1 MFRPL
6 LLAATC
12 LGASSL
18 QAGAALRSG
27 AGVQRAVAPQM
38 AAVPLVNFDGAKVGD
53 KPVELKI
60 AKSGAYIVQRK
71 VVAEQANMRLG
82 TAKAKTRSEVRG
94 GGRKPYKQKGTGRA
108 RQGSIRTPLRRGGG
122 VLFGPRGVGARRY
135 MIKMNKK
142 EKRLA
147 ISTALMS
154 ATSKMTL
161 VEDFEEKFSAPA
173 TKTMK
178 GFLDRPEVD
187 TTNRESTLMIYQKS
201 HENTYLSARNI
212 PYLNLIP
219 LDNLNAR
226 DIVRAKK
233 VVVSTGALSV
243 LQSRYGDA
251 AEA

>member
-1 MFRPL
+1 MLRSVL
-6 LLAATC
+6 CLAAC
-12 LGASSL
+12 LGASGL
-18 QAGAALRSG
+18 QAGAALR
-27 AGVQRAVAPQM
+27 GVSMQRAVAPQM
-38 AAVPLVNFDGAKVGD
+38 VAVPLSNFDGAKVGD

-60 AKSGAYIVQRK
+60 AKSGAYLVQRK

-82 TAKAKTRSEVRG
+82 TAKSKTRSEVRG

-122 VLFGPRGVGARRY
+122 VLFGPRPRSFN
-135 MIKMNKK
+135 IKMNKK

-147 ISTALMS
+147 LSTALMS

-161 VEDFEEKFSAPA
+161 VEDFEEKFSSPA

-178 GFLDRPEVD
+178 AFLDRLEVD

-233 VVVSTGALSV
+233 VVVSTSAMQV
-243 LQSRYGDA
+243 LQERYGA
-251 AEA
+251 

>member
-38 AAVPLVNFDGAKVGD
+38 AAVPLVNFDGAKSGE

-173 TKTMK
+173 TK
-178 GFLDRPEVD
+178 
-187 TTNRESTLMIYQKS
+187 NRESTLMIYQKS

>member
-1 MFRPL
+1 MLRSL
-6 LLAATC
+6 LLSAAC
-12 LGASSL
+12 LGASSW
-18 QAGAALRSG
+18 QTGNILRSSTG
-27 AGVQRAVAPQM
+27 LQRALAPQM
-38 AAVPLVNFDGAKVGD
+38 VAVPLANFDGEKVGE

-60 AKSGAYIVQRK
+60 AKSGAYIVHRK

-94 GGRKPYKQKGTGRA
+94 GGRKPYQQKGTGRA

-122 VLFGPRGVGARRY
+122 VLFGPRPRSFKL
-135 MIKMNKK
+135 KMNTK

-147 ISTALMS
+147 LSTALMG

-161 VEDFEEKFSAPA
+161 VEDFEDKFSAPR
-173 TKTMK
+173 TKDMK
-178 GFLDRPEVD
+178 AFLDRLDVN
-187 TTNRESTLMIYQKS
+187 TASRESTLMIYQKS

-212 PYLNLIP
+212 PYLNLIS

-233 VVVSTGALSV
+233 VVVSASALQT
-243 LQSRYGDA
+243 LQERYGA
-251 AEA
+251 

>member
-1 MFRPL
+1 MLRSVL
-6 LLAATC
+6 CLAAC
-12 LGASSL
+12 LGASGL
-18 QAGAALRSG
+18 QAGAALRG
-27 AGVQRAVAPQM
+27 VGVQRVVAPQM
-38 AAVPLVNFDGAKVGD
+38 VAVPLSNFDGAKVGD

-60 AKSGAYIVQRK
+60 AKSGAYLVQRK

-82 TAKAKTRSEVRG
+82 TAKSKTRSEVRG

-108 RQGSIRTPLRRGGG
+108 RQGSIRTPLRRGG
-122 VLFGPRGVGARRY
+122 GARRY

-178 GFLDRPEVD
+178 GFLDRLEVD

-233 VVVSTGALSV
+233 VVISTGAMQV
-243 LQSRYGDA
+243 LQERYA
-251 AEA
+251 A

>member
-1 MFRPL
+1 MLRSVL
-6 LLAATC
+6 CLAAC
-12 LGASSL
+12 LGASGL
-18 QAGAALRSG
+18 QAGAALRG
-27 AGVQRAVAPQM
+27 VGVQRVVAPQM
-38 AAVPLVNFDGAKVGD
+38 VAVPLSNFDGAKVGD

-60 AKSGAYIVQRK
+60 AKSGAYLVQRK

-82 TAKAKTRSEVRG
+82 TAKSKTRSEVRG

-161 VEDFEEKFSAPA
+161 VEDFEEKVRRPQLASRSPHCPLTAPH
-173 TKTMK
+173 
-178 GFLDRPEVD
+178 RPLHCPF
-187 TTNRESTLMIYQKS
+187 TAHHPL
-201 HENTYLSARNI
+201 LSAHH
-212 PYLNLIP
+212 PPFLTVLTPPPAPPAP
-219 LDNLNAR
+219 L
-226 DIVRAKK
+226 
-233 VVVSTGALSV
+233 S
-243 LQSRYGDA
+243 SRRRPRRP
-251 AEA
+251 

>member
-1 MFRPL
+1 MLRSL
-6 LLAATC
+6 LLSAAV

-18 QAGAALRSG
+18 QAGVALRSG

-38 AAVPLVNFDGAKVGD
+38 VAVPLTNFDGAKVGD

-82 TAKAKTRSEVRG
+82 TAKTKTRSEVRG

-122 VLFGPRGVGARRY
+122 VLFGPRPRSFN
-135 MIKMNKK
+135 IKMNKK

-147 ISTALMS
+147 LSTALMS

-161 VEDFEEKFSAPA
+161 VEDFEEKFSSPA

-178 GFLDRPEVD
+178 AFLDRLEVD

-233 VVVSTGALSV
+233 VVVSTSAMQV
-243 LQSRYGDA
+243 LQERYGA
-251 AEA
+251 

>member
-38 AAVPLVNFDGAKVGD
+38 AAVPLVNFDGAKSGE

-82 TAKAKTRSEVRG
+82 TAKTKTRSEVRG

-122 VLFGPRGVGARRY
+122 VLFGPRPRSFN
-135 MIKMNKK
+135 IKMNKK

-147 ISTALMS
+147 LSTALMS
-154 ATSKMTL
+154 ATGKMTL
-161 VEDFEEKFSAPA
+161 VEDFEEKFSSPA

-178 GFLDRPEVD
+178 AFLDRLEVD

-201 HENTYLSARNI
+201 HQNTYLSARNI

-233 VVVSTGALSV
+233 VVVSTSALQT
-243 LQSRYGDA
+243 LQERYGA
-251 AEA
+251 

>member
-1 MFRPL
+1 MELRAVL
-6 LLAATC
+6 LFALCSQAA
-12 LGASSL
+12 SW
-18 QAGAALRSG
+18 QAAALRSG
-27 AGVQRAVAPQM
+27 AGVQVQRAVAPAM
-38 AAVPLVNFDGAKVGD
+38 VAVPLKDFDGGAVGE

-60 AKSGAYIVQRK
+60 AKSGAYIVHRK

-82 TAKAKTRSEVRG
+82 TANSKTRSEVRG

-122 VLFGPRGVGARRY
+122 VLFGPKPRSFK
-135 MIKMNKK
+135 IKMNTK

-147 ISTALMS
+147 LSTALMG

-161 VEDFEEKFSAPA
+161 VEDFEGKFTEAR

-178 GFLDRPEVD
+178 EFLDRLDVD

-212 PYLNLIP
+212 PYLNLIS

-233 VVVSTGALSV
+233 VVVSTSALETI
-243 LQSRYGDA
+243 QSRYGA
-251 AEA
+251 

>member
-1 MFRPL
+1 MLRSVL
-6 LLAATC
+6 CLAAC
-12 LGASSL
+12 LGASGL
-18 QAGAALRSG
+18 QAGAALRG
-27 AGVQRAVAPQM
+27 VGVQRVAPQM
-38 AAVPLVNFDGAKVGD
+38 VAVPLSNFDGAKVGD

-82 TAKAKTRSEVRG
+82 TAKSKTRSEVRG

-178 GFLDRPEVD
+178 GFLDRLEVD

-233 VVVSTGALSV
+233 VVISTGAMQV
-243 LQSRYGDA
+243 LQERYA
-251 AEA
+251 A

>member
-1 MFRPL
+1 MLRSVL
-6 LLAATC
+6 CLAAC
-12 LGASSL
+12 LGASGL
-18 QAGAALRSG
+18 QAGAALRG
-27 AGVQRAVAPQM
+27 VGVQRVVAPQM
-38 AAVPLVNFDGAKVGD
+38 VAVPLSNFDGAKVGD
-53 KPVELKI
+53 KP
-60 AKSGAYIVQRK
+60 
-71 VVAEQANMRLG
+71 VAEQANMRLG
-82 TAKAKTRSEVRG
+82 TAKSKTRSEVRG

-178 GFLDRPEVD
+178 GFLDRLEVD

-233 VVVSTGALSV
+233 VVISTGAMQV
-243 LQSRYGDA
+243 LQERYA
-251 AEA
+251 A

>member
-1 MFRPL
+1 
-6 LLAATC
+6 
-12 LGASSL
+12 
-18 QAGAALRSG
+18 
-27 AGVQRAVAPQM
+27 M
-38 AAVPLVNFDGAKVGD
+38 AAVPLVNFDGAKSGE

-82 TAKAKTRSEVRG
+82 TAKTKTRSEVRG

-122 VLFGPRGVGARRY
+122 VLFGPRPRSFN
-135 MIKMNKK
+135 IKMNKK

-147 ISTALMS
+147 LSTALMS
-154 ATSKMTL
+154 ATGKMTL
-161 VEDFEEKFSAPA
+161 VEDFEEKFSSPA

-178 GFLDRPEVD
+178 AFLDRLEVD

-201 HENTYLSARNI
+201 HQNTYLSARNI

-233 VVVSTGALSV
+233 VVVSTSALQT
-243 LQSRYGDA
+243 LQERYGA
-251 AEA
+251 

>member
-1 MFRPL
+1 MLRSVL
-6 LLAATC
+6 CLAAC
-12 LGASSL
+12 LGASGL
-18 QAGAALRSG
+18 QAGAALRG
-27 AGVQRAVAPQM
+27 VGVQRVVAPQM
-38 AAVPLVNFDGAKVGD
+38 VAVPLSNFDGAKVGD

-60 AKSGAYIVQRK
+60 AKSGAYLVQRK

-82 TAKAKTRSEVRG
+82 TAKTKTRSEVRG

-122 VLFGPRGVGARRY
+122 VLFGPRPRSFN
-135 MIKMNKK
+135 IKMNKK

-147 ISTALMS
+147 LSTALMS

-161 VEDFEEKFSAPA
+161 VEDFEEKFSSPA

-178 GFLDRPEVD
+178 AFLDRLEVD

-233 VVVSTGALSV
+233 VVISTGAMQV
-243 LQSRYGDA
+243 LQERYA
-251 AEA
+251 A

>member
-1 MFRPL
+1 MLRSL
-6 LLAATC
+6 LLSAAV

-18 QAGAALRSG
+18 QAGVALRSG

-38 AAVPLVNFDGAKVGD
+38 VAVPLTNFDGAKVGD

-82 TAKAKTRSEVRG
+82 TAKTKTRSEVRG

-122 VLFGPRGVGARRY
+122 VLFGPRPRSFN
-135 MIKMNKK
+135 IKMNKK

-147 ISTALMS
+147 LSTALMS

-161 VEDFEEKFSAPA
+161 VEDFEEKFSSPA

-178 GFLDRPEVD
+178 AFLDRLEVD

-212 PYLNLIP
+212 PYLNLIS

-233 VVVSTGALSV
+233 VVVSTSALQV
-243 LQSRYGDA
+243 LQERYGA
-251 AEA
+251 